1 MQVNDELGEMYDVQ
15 GMMVNSTDDKVDG
28 DKMTKLNVKQ
38 SEGIMTAQQVK
49 NSTLSEN
56 KLVQKIQFHEIYKK

>member
-38 SEGIMTAQQVK
+38 SEGIMTA
-49 NSTLSEN
+49 
-56 KLVQKIQFHEIYKK
+56 